1 MHEYEIRILQAN
13 GSPAILTC
21 EIQFSDFAAIRS
33 ARKMADG
40 RLFEVWRGLECIT
53 GLARVPKAAAQT
65 LCPTD

>member
-13 GSPAILTC
+13 GLPAILTS

-40 RLFEVWRGLECIT
+40 RLFEVWKGLECIT
-53 GLARVPKAAAQT
+53 GLAKVPLESAQT